1 MNELEEFER
10 KMNERISTAPYEKCL
25 EKHPEYK
32 YNFGVDTYLCGEN
45 PQLQFEYNKR
55 RTNNQIELYEISK
68 KEGLI
73 DSIMSFEEFLGITL
87 EDIKHNYELFNKL
100 GFNYTIGDLLM
111 KKNP

>member
-10 KMNERISTAPYEKCL
+10 KMNERISNPAPYEKCL

-32 YNFGVDTYLCGEN
+32 YDFGIDTYRCGEN

-55 RTNNQIELYEISK
+55 RNNNQIELYEISK

-73 DSIMSFEEFLGITL
+73 DPDMSFEEFLGMTL
-87 EDIKHNYELFNKL
+87 EDIKHNCELFNKL
-100 GFNYTIGDLLM
+100 EI
-111 KKNP
+111 